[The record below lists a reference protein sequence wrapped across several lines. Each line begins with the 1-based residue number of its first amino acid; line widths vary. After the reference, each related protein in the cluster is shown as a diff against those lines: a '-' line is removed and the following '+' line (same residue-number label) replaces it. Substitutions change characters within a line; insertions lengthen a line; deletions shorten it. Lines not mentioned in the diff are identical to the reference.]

1 MPSSFSKPS
10 NFLSPSPHNPCV
22 LCLPQ
27 FSLMLQS
34 PSSSFPISFLIS
46 FDHPSSFLLL
56 PLLASQLIGKDT
68 GLGWDGEK
76 KTIAASDEWWE
87 TKIQEDLEVAK
98 FREQGLKFLP
108 EMEFLFKGTIATSFA
123 AYAPS
128 EDSRQYEGF
137 NTRTEET
144 NDNIDDNIDMEVNE
158 PEIDT
163 TTQNMSSAKESGQRK
178 RGREGDKR
186 IGVAAKLSSQLDC
199 IIQTF
204 ESSAFAQDPTS
215 ITTCVAKL
223 KDLPG
228 LERGSELFYKAT
240 RLMKKRANRI
250 TFVALEEPEL
260 QLGWIKSDT

>member
-1 MPSSFSKPS
+1 
-10 NFLSPSPHNPCV
+10 
-22 LCLPQ
+22 
-27 FSLMLQS
+27 
-34 PSSSFPISFLIS
+34 
-46 FDHPSSFLLL
+46 
-56 PLLASQLIGKDT
+56 
-68 GLGWDGEK
+68 
-76 KTIAASDEWWE
+76 
-87 TKIQEDLEVAK
+87 
-98 FREQGLKFLP
+98 
-108 EMEFLFKGTIATSFA
+108 MEFLFKGTIATGFA

-158 PEIDT
+158 LEIDT

-186 IGVAAKLSSQLDC
+186 IGVATMLSSQLDH

-204 ESSAFAQDPTS
+204 ESSASAQDPTS

-240 RLMKKRANRI
+240 RLKKKRANKI